1 VKKRNSGLLISL
13 IIGSVISSFYLSGF
27 LDQFEL
33 SLGYDTSF
41 LVKNK
46 NQSNKNIKIIGI
58 DQKSLDLIGEYPWRR
73 SLYSDIL
80 KYLGNKPKVIGFDII
95 LPEHSNYI
103 KDDLDL
109 AKQIKINNNVVLPI
123 SLEPDSE
130 DDSKMNFIYPLD
142 ELANSSKGMGLIQY
156 FPDIDGITR
165 KTPKE
170 SFINDTSNENSEK
183 IKIFSYEIAKIFLNN
198 NLSNLPEEI
207 YCNFQSKENS
217 YTVYSFYDVIS
228 KKIPA
233 DTFKNSIVLIGATAE
248 GMQDRISSPMGSM
261 YGVIYHAQLISN
273 ILNKDYITPVSKKN
287 NLILIM
293 LVSIFAYLIWKNFET
308 INQLLLITVSV
319 VTLYLF
325 HYLLFNENIWVSI
338 VSIIMANFLTFI
350 SLILYEQLKISMSLK
365 VELDNLIS
373 SFTKRKLQYK
383 ISDSNNLTLGKEIK
397 SNSNRVK
404 KIAEI
409 GNILNIE
416 REFLEALLN
425 NINIPIIVTDEKS
438 NIVLANPSAE
448 IFFEDKNKSRII
460 SKRLVDITDKMPDF
474 QADLIAVHGN
484 EKELPISLNYE
495 RGDSV
500 YNIKLLSLDD
510 KLENKNIICM
520 IEDVSNWHQM
530 ANRDGLTGLWNQRYF
545 RDYLEKEVNKAKRYK
560 NPLSLIMMDVD
571 NFKSFNDTYGH
582 QTGDIVLKAIAKVLQ
597 KNQRNTDI
605 AARYGGEEFSVILTM
620 TDEEGALIFAERVR
634 KQIEQL
640 MIYDINGNLVRQVT
654 ASLGISYYNLSTVS
668 DFIESADEA
677 LYLCKDNGRNCVIRY
692 SQKDKLIKNEL

>member
-1 VKKRNSGLLISL
+1 MKKRNSGLLISL